1 MGTGEDR
8 LAAVPDSRT
17 EWGGESRGSRA
28 VLQKEVFPK
37 GQGEATGFR
46 VVPDRHRPDGVTFRV

>member
-1 MGTGEDR
+1 MGTEEDR

-17 EWGGESRGSRA
+17 GWGGESRGSRD

-37 GQGEATGFR
+37 GQGGATGFR
-46 VVPDRHRPDGVTFRV
+46 VVTDRHRPDGVAFRV